1 MGDKVLQDYALS
13 KKAVVALE
21 VGLENE
27 WEAAQVNAEKWL
39 EIAQLACFVLWGCAR
54 EL

>member
-1 MGDKVLQDYALS
+1 MGDKVLQDYGLS

-27 WEAAQVNAEKWL
+27 WEAARNNAGNRL
-39 EIAQLACFVLWGCAR
+39 EIAQ
-54 EL
+54 